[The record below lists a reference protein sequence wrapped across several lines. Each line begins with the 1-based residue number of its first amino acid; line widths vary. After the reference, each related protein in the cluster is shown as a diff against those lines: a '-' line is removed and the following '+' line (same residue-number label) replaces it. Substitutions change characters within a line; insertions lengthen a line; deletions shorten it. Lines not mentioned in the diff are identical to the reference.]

1 MRPLRLEF
9 SAFITYA
16 DKTVVDFEKFGTSG
30 LYLITGVTGA
40 GKTTIFDAITYA
52 LFGRASGD
60 ARDSSMLRSKYALL
74 DTPTYV
80 ELKFENGGKIYTVR
94 RNPEYE
100 RAAKRGTGTTTEK
113 PSAELH
119 YPDGRVLTKTAEV
132 DTAIKGIVGVEYERF
147 SQIAMLAQG
156 EFKKLL
162 LADTTE
168 RQKIFRE
175 IFKTNRYSYLQDEL
189 KKAAKELEDE
199 CKMLRQSTD
208 QYVSGIICDEDS
220 PVSIEVRRAKNGE
233 MPAAERIELVSRL
246 IETDKA
252 SEKEYGNTVAKLEE
266 RIEALNNLIGKA
278 EEYSKLEASLEK
290 DKADLENE
298 KARAA
303 ALKAEY
309 EKALG
314 RQGEAET
321 LASSAAA
328 ITERF
333 SDYDDRDAKEAEA
346 ANLRLLIGNAKDTIE
361 RKRDALEAAA
371 EELKDMLAESKSLE
385 NAGADREK
393 LHRELDRIKEREKA
407 INSLVVLL
415 SEYRELETD
424 TKEAQER
431 YMEKRDASE
440 KEKDAYDRL
449 NRAYLDEQAGLLAS
463 ELVDGRPCPV
473 CGSTTHPAPAVL
485 SAGAPTKA
493 ALDKAKK
500 KTEDAQRATENAS
513 VEASKLSGSMKSKF
527 DELKKK
533 GLELLETE
541 DPDAI
546 ENGAAD
552 ALASVAESKS
562 AVSEAIAEED
572 KKIAR
577 RAELAET
584 IPEEEQEK
592 SDLESVISNNETELA
607 AYREQLKGIEAAL
620 KQYAEK
626 LSFPT
631 KKDAEAERHR
641 LAEERQSIL
650 DSIKSAET
658 LYNDASSAVTATEG
672 RIAGLKKQLEDSE
685 KLDGDKLIADRDEL
699 NTEKTSVQGKQTAVA
714 ARLAANKTVL
724 DNITANAE
732 RLDALEKRFS
742 WVRALSNTANGTISG
757 KERIMLETF
766 VQMTFFDRIIA
777 RANTRFMIMSEGQF
791 ELVRSRTA
799 DDNRAKSG
807 LELNVIDHYNGSERS
822 VKSLSGGESFKAALS
837 LALGLSDEIQSSAG
851 GIRLDTMFVD
861 EGFGSLDDESLDQAM
876 KALLGLAESNK
887 LVGIISHVNELK
899 ERIDKQIVVTKEKTG
914 GSRLEVIV

>member
-1 MRPLRLEF
+1 MRPLKLEF

-16 DKTVVDFEKFGTSG
+16 DKTVVDFEKFGTSV

-40 GKTTIFDAITYA
+40 GKTTIFDALTYA

-60 ARDSSMLRSKYALL
+60 VRDNSMLRSKYASL

-80 ELKFENGGKIYTVR
+80 ELTFENGGKVYTVR

-100 RAAKRGTGTTTEK
+100 RTSKRGTGTTTEK
-113 PSAELH
+113 ASAELH

-168 RQKIFRE
+168 RQRIFRE
-175 IFKTNRYSYLQDEL
+175 IFKTNRYNSLQDEL
-189 KKAAKELEDE
+189 KKAARDLEDD

-208 QYVSGIICDEDS
+208 QYVNGIICDEDS
-220 PVSIEVRRAKNGE
+220 PVSVEVRRAKSGE
-233 MPAAERIELVSRL
+233 MTAADRIDLVSRL
-246 IETDKA
+246 IDADNVSNEELGKA
-252 SEKEYGNTVAKLEE
+252 VAELEK
-266 RIEALNNLIGKA
+266 RIASLDTLIGKA
-278 EEYSKLEASLEK
+278 DDYSKLEASLE
-290 DKADLENE
+290 NE
-298 KARAA
+298 KAVLEEEKAKA
-303 ALKAEY
+303 ETLKAEY

-314 RQGEAET
+314 RQAEAET
-321 LASSAAA
+321 FAVAAAA
-328 ITERF
+328 IAERF
-333 SDYDDRDAKEAEA
+333 SDYDDRDVKEAEA
-346 ANLRLLIGNAKDTIE
+346 AQLRLLIEKTTGTIE
-361 RKRDALEAAA
+361 QKREDLGSAA

-385 NAGADREK
+385 NAGADKEK
-393 LHRELDRIKEREKA
+393 LRRELEGIETKEKA
-407 INSLVVLL
+407 INALIVLL
-415 SEYRELETD
+415 TEYRELETD
-424 TKEAQER
+424 TKEAQEL
-431 YMEKRDASE
+431 YIEKQEGST
-440 KEKDAYDRL
+440 KEKAAYDCL
-449 NRAYLDEQAGLLAS
+449 NKAYLDEQAGLLAS

-473 CGSTTHPAPAVL
+473 CGSTAHPSPAVL
-485 SAGAPTKA
+485 SEGAPTKA

-500 KTEDAQRATENAS
+500 KAEEAQKAAEKAS
-513 VEASKLSGSMKSKF
+513 VEASNLNGSLKSKL
-527 DELKKK
+527 DDLKKK

-546 ENGAAD
+546 ESGASD
-552 ALASVAESKS
+552 ALKAVAESK
-562 AVSEAIAEED
+562 AGKEAAIAEED

-577 RAELAET
+577 REELAER
-584 IPEEEQEK
+584 IPEKEQEK
-592 SDLESVISNNETELA
+592 SDLEALINNNETELA
-607 AYREQLKGIEAAL
+607 AFREQLKGLESAL

-631 KKDAEAERHR
+631 KKDAEAERDR
-641 LAEERQSIL
+641 LTEERQSIL
-650 DSIKSAET
+650 DAIKAAEA
-658 LYNDASSAVTATEG
+658 LYNDAASAVTAIKG
-672 RIAGLKKQLEDSE
+672 RIAGLKKQLDASE
-685 KLDGDKLIADRDEL
+685 KLDGDKLVADRDEL
-699 NTEKTSVQGKQTAVA
+699 SSERASVQEKKTVVET
-714 ARLAANKTVL
+714 RLTANKTVL
-724 DNITANAE
+724 ENITANADK
-732 RLDALEKRFS
+732 LDALEKRFS
-742 WVRALSNTANGTISG
+742 WVRALSNTANGAISG

-914 GSRLEVIV
+914 GSKLEVVV

>member
-60 ARDSSMLRSKYALL
+60 ARDSSMLRSKYASL

-189 KKAAKELEDE
+189 KKVAKELEDE
-199 CKMLRQSTD
+199 CKMLKQSTD

-246 IETDKA
+246 INNDKA

-278 EEYSKLEASLEK
+278 EEYSKLEASLES
-290 DKADLENE
+290 DKAALDDE
-298 KARAA
+298 KAKAET
-303 ALKAEY
+303 LKAEY

-321 LASSAAA
+321 LAASAAA
-328 ITERF
+328 IAERF

-346 ANLRLLIGNAKDTIE
+346 AKKRLLIEAAKDTIE
-361 RKRDALEAAA
+361 QKRKDLEAAT
-371 EELKDMLAESKSLE
+371 EELKDMLAESKALE
-385 NAGADREK
+385 NAGADKEK
-393 LHRELDRIKEREKA
+393 LIRELGVIEDREKA
-407 INSLVVLL
+407 IDSLIVLL
-415 SEYRELETD
+415 GEYRELETD
-424 TKEAQER
+424 TKEAQEL
-431 YMEKRDASE
+431 YIEKRDASE
-440 KEKDAYDRL
+440 KEKAAYDRL
-449 NRAYLDEQAGLLAS
+449 NKAYLDEQAGLLAS

-500 KTEDAQRATENAS
+500 KAEDAQRATENAS
-513 VEASKLSGSMKSKF
+513 VEASKLKGSMDSKL

-541 DPDAI
+541 DPDVI

-552 ALASVAESKS
+552 ALASIAESKS

-572 KKIAR
+572 NKIAR

-584 IPEEEQEK
+584 IPEKEQEK

-607 AYREQLKGIEAAL
+607 AYREQLKGVEAAL

-631 KKDAEAERHR
+631 KKDAETERDR
-641 LAEERQSIL
+641 LMEGRQSIL
-650 DSIKSAET
+650 DAINSAEKM
-658 LYNDASSAVTATEG
+658 YNGAASAVTATEG
-672 RIAGLKKQLEDSE
+672 RIAGLKKQIDASE

-699 NTEKTSVQGKQTAVA
+699 NTEKTSVKGKQTAVA
-714 ARLAANKTVL
+714 ARLAANKSVL
-724 DNITANAE
+724 ENITANAGK
-732 RLDALEKRFS
+732 LDALEKRLS
-742 WVRALSNTANGTISG
+742 WVRALSNTANGAISG

-777 RANTRFMIMSEGQF
+777 RANTRFMIMSERQF

-799 DDNRAKSG
+799 DDKRAKSG

-876 KALLGLAESNK
+876 KALMGLAEANK

-899 ERIDKQIVVTKEKTG
+899 ERIDKQIVVTKEKSG

>member
-1 MRPLRLEF
+1 MRPLKLEF

-132 DTAIKGIVGVEYERF
+132 DTAIKEIVGVEYERF

-208 QYVSGIICDEDS
+208 QYVRGIACDEDS
-220 PVSIEVRRAKNGE
+220 PVSIEVRKAKNGE

-246 IETDKA
+246 IDTDKA

-278 EEYSKLEASLEK
+278 EEYSKLEASLES
-290 DKADLENE
+290 DKAALDGE
-298 KARAA
+298 KAKAET
-303 ALKAEY
+303 LKAEY

-321 LASSAAA
+321 LAASAAA
-328 ITERF
+328 IAERF

-346 ANLRLLIGNAKDTIE
+346 AKKKLLIEAAKDTIE
-361 RKRDALEAAA
+361 QKRKDLEAAT
-371 EELKDMLAESKSLE
+371 EELKDMLAESKALE
-385 NAGADREK
+385 NAGADKEK
-393 LHRELDRIKEREKA
+393 LIRELGVIEDREKA
-407 INSLVVLL
+407 IDSLIVLL

-424 TKEAQER
+424 TKEAQEL
-431 YMEKRDASE
+431 YIEKRDASE
-440 KEKDAYDRL
+440 KEKAAYDRL
-449 NRAYLDEQAGLLAS
+449 NKAYFDEQAGLLAS

-500 KTEDAQRATENAS
+500 KAEDAQRATENAS
-513 VEASKLSGSMKSKF
+513 VEASKLKGSMDSKL

-552 ALASVAESKS
+552 ALASIAESKS
-562 AVSEAIAEED
+562 TVSEAIAEED
-572 KKIAR
+572 NKIAC

-584 IPEEEQEK
+584 IPEKEQEK

-607 AYREQLKGIEAAL
+607 AYREQLKGVEAVL

-631 KKDAEAERHR
+631 KKDAEAARDR
-641 LAEERQSIL
+641 LMEKRQSIL
-650 DSIKSAET
+650 DAINSAEKM
-658 LYNDASSAVTATEG
+658 YNGAASAVTATEG
-672 RIAGLKKQLEDSE
+672 RIDGLKKQVDASE

-791 ELVRSRTA
+791 ELVRSRTT

-876 KALLGLAESNK
+876 KALMGLAEANK

-899 ERIDKQIVVTKEKTG
+899 ERIDKQIVVTKEKSG

>member
-1 MRPLRLEF
+1 MRPLKLEF

-60 ARDSSMLRSKYALL
+60 ARDSSMLRSKYASL

-100 RAAKRGTGTTTEK
+100 RAAKRGTGTTIEK

-199 CKMLRQSTD
+199 CKMLKQSTD

-246 IETDKA
+246 IDTDKA

-278 EEYSKLEASLEK
+278 EEYSKLEASLES
-290 DKADLENE
+290 DKVALDDE
-298 KARAA
+298 KAKAET
-303 ALKAEY
+303 LKAEY

-314 RQGEAET
+314 RQAEAEK

-346 ANLRLLIGNAKDTIE
+346 ADKRLLIENAKDTIE
-361 RKRDALEAAA
+361 QKRKDLEAAT
-371 EELKDMLAESKSLE
+371 EELKDMLAESKALE
-385 NAGADREK
+385 NAGADKEK
-393 LHRELDRIKEREKA
+393 LIRELGVIEDREKA
-407 INSLVVLL
+407 IDSLVVLL

-424 TKEAQER
+424 TKEAQEL
-431 YMEKRDASE
+431 YIEKRDASE
-440 KEKDAYDRL
+440 KEKTAYDRL
-449 NRAYLDEQAGLLAS
+449 NKAYLDEQAGLLAS

-500 KTEDAQRATENAS
+500 KAEDAQRATENAS
-513 VEASKLSGSMKSKF
+513 VEASKLKWSMDSKL

-546 ENGAAD
+546 ESGAAD
-552 ALASVAESKS
+552 ALAFVAESKS

-572 KKIAR
+572 NKIRR

-584 IPEEEQEK
+584 IPDKEQEK
-592 SDLESVISNNETELA
+592 ADLEAVISNNETELA
-607 AYREQLKGIEAAL
+607 AYREQLKWIEAAL

-631 KKDAEAERHR
+631 KKDAEAERDR
-641 LAEERQSIL
+641 LLEERQSIL
-650 DSIKSAET
+650 DAIKSAEI

-672 RIAGLKKQLEDSE
+672 RIEGLKKQLEDSE

-724 DNITANAE
+724 DNITANAGK
-732 RLDALEKRFS
+732 LDALEKRFS

-899 ERIDKQIVVTKEKTG
+899 ERIDKQIVVTKEKSG
-914 GSRLEVIV
+914 GSRLEVMV

>member
-60 ARDSSMLRSKYALL
+60 ARDSSMLRSKYASL

-80 ELKFENGGKIYTVR
+80 ELKFENGGKVYTAR

-132 DTAIKGIVGVEYERF
+132 DTAIKEIVGVEYERF

-500 KTEDAQRATENAS
+500 KAEDAQRATENAS

-607 AYREQLKGIEAAL
+607 AYREQLKGLEAAL

-626 LSFPT
+626 LSFLT
-631 KKDAEAERHR
+631 KKDAEAERDR
-641 LAEERQSIL
+641 LTEEKQSIL
-650 DSIKSAET
+650 DAIKAAEA
-658 LYNDASSAVTATEG
+658 LYNDAESAVTATKG
-672 RIAGLKKQLEDSE
+672 KIAGLKKQLDASE
-685 KLDGDKLIADRDEL
+685 KLDGDKLTADRDKL
-699 NTEKTSVQGKQTAVA
+699 AAQKTSVQEKQTAVA
-714 ARLAANKTVL
+714 ARLTANKTVL
-724 DNITANAE
+724 ENITANAE
-732 RLDALEKRFS
+732 KLDALEKRFS
-742 WVRALSNTANGTISG
+742 WVRALSNTANGAISG

-899 ERIDKQIVVTKEKTG
+899 ERIDKQIVVTKEKSG

>member
-60 ARDSSMLRSKYALL
+60 ARDSSMLRSKYASL

-80 ELKFENGGKIYTVR
+80 ELKFENGGKVYTAR

-132 DTAIKGIVGVEYERF
+132 DTAIKEIVGVEYERF

-500 KTEDAQRATENAS
+500 KAEDAQRATENAS
-513 VEASKLSGSMKSKF
+513 VEASKLSGSMKSEF
-527 DELKKK
+527 VEL
-533 GLELLETE
+533 E
-541 DPDAI
+541 
-546 ENGAAD
+546 
-552 ALASVAESKS
+552 
-562 AVSEAIAEED
+562 
-572 KKIAR
+572 
-577 RAELAET
+577 
-584 IPEEEQEK
+584 
-592 SDLESVISNNETELA
+592 
-607 AYREQLKGIEAAL
+607 
-620 KQYAEK
+620 
-626 LSFPT
+626 
-631 KKDAEAERHR
+631 KKD
-641 LAEERQSIL
+641 LQ
-650 DSIKSAET
+650 
-658 LYNDASSAVTATEG
+658 
-672 RIAGLKKQLEDSE
+672 
-685 KLDGDKLIADRDEL
+685 
-699 NTEKTSVQGKQTAVA
+699 
-714 ARLAANKTVL
+714 
-724 DNITANAE
+724 
-732 RLDALEKRFS
+732 
-742 WVRALSNTANGTISG
+742 
-757 KERIMLETF
+757 
-766 VQMTFFDRIIA
+766 
-777 RANTRFMIMSEGQF
+777 
-791 ELVRSRTA
+791 
-799 DDNRAKSG
+799 
-807 LELNVIDHYNGSERS
+807 
-822 VKSLSGGESFKAALS
+822 
-837 LALGLSDEIQSSAG
+837 
-851 GIRLDTMFVD
+851 
-861 EGFGSLDDESLDQAM
+861 
-876 KALLGLAESNK
+876 
-887 LVGIISHVNELK
+887 
-899 ERIDKQIVVTKEKTG
+899 
-914 GSRLEVIV
+914 